1 MQRKEEIKEGE
12 KLGLEEENKKL
23 KMVLVNFHTYIYKYL
38 YSIDPNT
45 DKESLR
51 RTLSDIIKA
60 SDLEEDIKVEIK
72 VMQSYSERNDIDKIK
87 QDNRKLRQAVDYGG
101 ENTWKFIKRKMRN
114 QLPDEVYDDFLSE
127 YYGNLEITDEGQDE
141 FENPFI

>member
-12 KLGLEEENKKL
+12 KLGLEEENRKL
-23 KMVLVNFHTYIYKYL
+23 KMILANFHTYIYKYL
-38 YSIDPNT
+38 HSIDPNT

-51 RTLSDIIKA
+51 RTLNDIIKT
-60 SDLEEDIKVEIK
+60 SDLEEDMKVEMK
-72 VMQSYSERNDIDKIK
+72 VMQSYSERNDIEKIK

-127 YYGNLEITDEGQDE
+127 YYGNLGITDEGQDE
-141 FENPFI
+141 FDNPFM